1 MQTVGR
7 NDPCPCGS
15 GRKFKHCCERAGR
28 KEPDGPK
35 PDWLAALKLQISD
48 SDFADPE
55 ELQEEVDQFF
65 ERRNRAPVSEFQ
77 GLSSEQMEGVLHL
90 PFDSP
95 RVVEFT
101 DRLASPPDAPFIR
114 LFGMMA
120 EAIITDGL
128 KPTAT
133 GSLPRQICKDIAR
146 LHWNEETFPYER
158 LFGSVNKE
166 MDFFDLHIVRL
177 VSELA
182 GFVRKYKGRFI
193 LGRDCRTRLESGGQA
208 ALYPTLLKVYATK
221 FNWGYRDGYAEI
233 GFIQRSFLFSLFLL
247 TKYGH
252 EWRPHMFY
260 EDQFLRAFPA
270 VLNDVPE
277 ERYTTPERTV
287 RSCYTLRTLLN
298 FAGFLGLADI
308 EDLGYRD
315 HNHQY
320 RIRSTPL
327 LAEALTF
334 HV

>member
-1 MQTVGR
+1 MQTIGR

-15 GRKFKHCCERAGR
+15 GRKFKHCCERSGIQD
-28 KEPDGPK
+28 PGSSQ
-35 PDWLAALKLQISD
+35 PDWLTAFKEQISTGD
-48 SDFADPE
+48 MGSIE
-55 ELQEEVDQFF
+55 ELQEEADQFF
-65 ERRNRAPVSEFQ
+65 ESRNRAPVSDFH
-77 GLSSEQMEGVLHL
+77 GLSSEQMADLLHFS
-90 PFDSP
+90 FDSP
-95 RVVEFT
+95 RVVEFA
-101 DRLASPPDAPFIR
+101 DRLASPPDAPFNR
-114 LFGMMA
+114 LFGMIA
-120 EAIITDGL
+120 EAITTDGL

-146 LHWNEETFPYER
+146 LYWNEETFPCER

-166 MDFFDLHIVRL
+166 MDFFDLHIVRV

-193 LGRDCRTRLESGGQA
+193 LGRDCRARLESGGQA

-221 FNWGYRDGYAEI
+221 FNWGYRDGFPKI
-233 GFIQRSFLFSLFLL
+233 VFIQRSFLFTLFLL

-252 EWRPHMFY
+252 EWRPHLFY

-270 VLNDVPE
+270 VLSDVPE
-277 ERYTTPERTV
+277 ESYTTPERTA
-287 RSCYTLRTLLN
+287 RSCYTHRTLLN
-298 FAGFLGLADI
+298 FAGFLGLAEI

-315 HNHQY
+315 NRNQY

-327 LAEALTF
+327 LSEALTF